1 MSIVELAMALG
12 ARHLALSAVLL
23 ASVLLLVRLRT
34 LSAEQ
39 RSWLLLAALALAM
52 VLPLSAFLPRWST
65 TLPGNTAPAPA
76 LSPLPAEGARMDE
89 AIYQAGHRADTLYLE
104 VPKSL
109 PAALLLAWALGTLW
123 LWMRLLDA
131 ALQASRLRRSA
142 RPAPE
147 LHAALAGMLPRHVR
161 IATTAADGPML
172 VGLWRPCILLP
183 RALVATLDAAAL
195 QDIVRHELAHVR
207 RSDLWVA
214 VLLRAAMAV
223 YWWNPMLRVI
233 HARLALARE
242 MACDARA
249 AAGAQGRLDYAGSLL
264 ASIDRLHAIREQQ
277 PSLALGMFE
286 LRSQLAQ
293 RIDGLLNDEEGHEP
307 TRRGALVLGVLV
319 LVACTGMAM
328 AVVPRVTLP
337 GDSAAKA
344 DPRVTA
350 LLAAAR
356 DGDIAQMRRLVHA
369 GANVDARV
377 LGDGT
382 ALIQAVRTRDL
393 ATVEALLA
401 LGADPNRAALG
412 EGNPLIVA
420 SHLGAQ
426 PIVERLVAAGADV
439 NRVVTYDE
447 TPLINA
453 ARAGHLPTVRYL
465 AAQGADVNL
474 GVEADGWLGRWRTP
488 LNQASDPA
496 IRAYLLDRGAI
507 NQGATP
513 GTAQT
518 RQTSLD

>member
-1 MSIVELAMALG
+1 MSIIELVMALG
-12 ARHLALSAVLL
+12 VRHLALSAVLVVL
-23 ASVLLLVRLRT
+23 ALLLVRLRA
-34 LSAEQ
+34 LNAEH
-39 RSWLLLAALALAM
+39 RSWLLATALALAM
-52 VLPLSAFLPRWST
+52 VLPLSAFLPRWGT
-65 TLPGNTAPAPA
+65 TLPASAPHVPA

-89 AIYQAGHRADTLYLE
+89 GIYEAGHRADMLYLE
-104 VPKSL
+104 IPKSL
-109 PAALLLAWALGTLW
+109 PAALVLVWALGTLW
-123 LWMRLLDA
+123 MWMRLLDA
-131 ALQASRLRRSA
+131 ALQARRLRRSA
-142 RPAPE
+142 RRAPE
-147 LHAALAGMLPRHVR
+147 LDAALAGILPQHVR

-183 RALVATLDAAAL
+183 RALVGTIDAAAL
-195 QDIVRHELAHVR
+195 RDIVRHELAHVR
-207 RSDLWVA
+207 RHDVLVT

-223 YWWNPMLRVI
+223 YWWNPLLRVL

-249 AAGAQGRLDYAGSLL
+249 AAAAHGRLDYAGSLL

-286 LRSQLAQ
+286 LRSQLTQ
-293 RIDGLLNDEEGHEP
+293 RIDGLLVDEPDPASASH
-307 TRRGALVLGVLV
+307 RHRAVVLGVL
-319 LVACTGMAM
+319 LLAACTGLAM

-337 GDSAAKA
+337 GDPAAST

-356 DGDIAQMRRLVHA
+356 DRDIARMRALVHA
-369 GANVDARV
+369 GTDVNARV

-393 ATVEALLA
+393 ATVDALLA

-412 EGNPLIVA
+412 EGNPLIA
-420 SHLGAQ
+420 AAHLGAQ

-453 ARAGHLPTVRYL
+453 ARGGHLQTVRYL
-465 AAQGADVNL
+465 VAHGANVNF

-488 LNQASDPA
+488 LNQARDPA
-496 IRAYLLDRGAI
+496 VRAYLIERGAMD
-507 NQGATP
+507 QSTP
-513 GTAQT
+513 AANAQ
-518 RQTSLD
+518 RR